1 MPSLNHIHLIAPS
14 YPLTEQAIEL
24 TKSYFENLGM
34 RITVPPNLLGEDLL
48 CANKDEIRLAHLKHA
63 LNDSSADVIWLLQ
76 GGYGLTRLIHK
87 LLPMEKPR
95 REKLFIGCSDGTA
108 LHVFLNQFWNWQT
121 LHGPSALTIAKQKV
135 GIQTIEA
142 VLHTARKGFSHY
154 TPPTLKPF
162 NARSR
167 EIFSLSGTLVGG
179 NLCILQC
186 SVGTDWQLNLS
197 DKILFLEDVDER
209 GYGVDRM
216 LAHLQQANMFDD
228 AKAII
233 FGDFVG
239 GNEPDGASLVPS
251 VIQRFAENIPLPVFS
266 LPGCGHGDEN
276 FPLPFNIQLKFDV
289 EANRKLKILT

>member
-14 YPLTEQAIEL
+14 YPLTAQDIEL

-34 RITVPPNLLGEDLL
+34 RITVPSNLLGEDLL
-48 CANKDEIRLAHLKHA
+48 CANKDEIRLAHLKRA

-95 REKLFIGCSDGTA
+95 REKLFIGCSEGTA

-135 GIQTIEA
+135 GTQTIED
-142 VLHTARKGFSHY
+142 VLQILQKGFSRY
-154 TPPTLKPF
+154 IPPALKPINPKARAAPTL
-162 NARSR
+162 
-167 EIFSLSGTLVGG
+167 SGMLVGG
-179 NLCILQC
+179 NLCLLQC
-186 SVGTDWQLNLS
+186 SIGTNWQFNPLG
-197 DKILFLEDVDER
+197 KILFFEDIDER

-239 GNEPDGASLVPS
+239 GNEPDGTSLVPA
-251 VIQRFAENIPLPVFS
+251 VIQRFAENIHLPVFS

-289 EANRKLKILT
+289 EENRK